1 MKHDELVK
9 RAQFLLEKLGYPWEM
24 MPLMYVILKSADGD
38 VHKAHQRI
46 DEGKR
51 TLKTYDALVKS
62 SLDPNSDRLTEDDED
77 ENISVTRT
85 NSTIRSRSSSLSRS
99 RSCSRQA
106 ETPRADDRALNLDT
120 KFKPSTSSSSTG
132 CDRDDGDCIAFDD
145 SASVVRAH
153 GPRSA
158 TGRRSRSRTQ
168 SRRYAHVADSGSAP
182 NRSPVPAEEP
192 TIYDSLVEAV
202 SKKTRSFSP
211 AREPED
217 LQTSHKSPERE
228 EHQTQ
233 PYEAYLE
240 SVRRSKKSFTLKDST
255 GTEPTDECYDK
266 EKEQRI
272 PYSLPKSSFDRL
284 DLLKKP
290 NGLAFPMY
298 KYNGLETNNFALPL
312 LLPGLEA
319 VNRTLYS
326 THFPAQLLPSSL
338 YPSVSSESTTVP
350 MFHTHFL
357 GYQPPLQ
364 LPHVDHF
371 YRKEQQQ
378 QQQQQQQVLAE
389 PKEQTTSSSPSN
401 NRLTPPKGAFFYA
414 TAVENSLSAQQA
426 SIATIH

>member
-1 MKHDELVK
+1 M
-9 RAQFLLEKLGYPWEM
+9 
-24 MPLMYVILKSADGD
+24 
-38 VHKAHQRI
+38 
-46 DEGKR
+46 
-51 TLKTYDALVKS
+51 KTYEALVKS
-62 SLDPNSDRLTEDDED
+62 SLDPNSDRLTEEDDED

-120 KFKPSTSSSSTG
+120 KFKPSASSSSTG
-132 CDRDDGDCIAFDD
+132 CDRDDADCIAFDD

-153 GPRSA
+153 GARST
-158 TGRRSRSRTQ
+158 TGSSGRSRTQ
-168 SRRYAHVADSGSAP
+168 SKRYTHGVDSGSAP

-202 SKKTRSFSP
+202 SKKARSFSP

-217 LQTSHKSPERE
+217 LQTSHKSPEQE
-228 EHQTQ
+228 EHQSQ

-240 SVRRSKKSFTLKDST
+240 SVRRSKKSFTLIKDASAA
-255 GTEPTDECYDK
+255 EPSSDECYDK

-284 DLLKKP
+284 DQLKKP

-298 KYNGLETNNFALPL
+298 KYNGLEANNFALPL

-357 GYQPPLQ
+357 GYQPHLQ

-378 QQQQQQQVLAE
+378 QQQQQQTLAE

-414 TAVENSLSAQQA
+414 SAVENSLTAQQA